1 MTEPTKAELLKQIEA
16 LKKELEEATKAVKNP
31 SHNRLKTLYQ
41 QLTVVNS

>member
-16 LKKELEEATKAVKNP
+16 LKKELEEVTKTVKNP
-31 SHNRLKTLYQ
+31 SHSRLETLYQ